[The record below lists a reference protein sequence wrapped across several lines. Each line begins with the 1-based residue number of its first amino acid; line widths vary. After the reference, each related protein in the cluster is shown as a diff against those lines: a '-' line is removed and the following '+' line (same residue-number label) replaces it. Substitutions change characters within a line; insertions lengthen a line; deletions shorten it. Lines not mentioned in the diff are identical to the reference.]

1 MTNVNNAVTVTSTA
15 QDSKVAILNLMISCM
30 SADRQIDLSKIGIK
44 VEELP
49 EATRKMITEKIFPK
63 DFLRTYTRFREQAVL
78 VLGKDGSVMTDMGAV
93 TSMNSATVKVEELED
108 LKTQWNEQLD
118 KDGPGYHEMCQAHL
132 LSIAQAALDSGADP
146 ILVNKLTEY
155 LFKCQPSWE
164 QVKAALRF
172 GYVVTI
178 VSLDEGDFDPQLFK
192 AQRESVVALRTG
204 VLGALV
210 QHICKEANAIL
221 VTIKAGD
228 RVGTHGEIKINPR
241 TIRRAQEMVSKLESL
256 AFIHPMIKPVHDVIT
271 AEMDKL
277 PSQGVMSA
285 SEFANF
291 EQCLEALR
299 YQDLVWERLQNNQ
312 PLLHVTPVTQ
322 AAQPQ
327 QALVLATVS
336 APVTAPAVT
345 VATAPV
351 ASATVSVAVTVASA
365 AVTSQPED
373 EEQEETAPAELLQAP
388 ELEQFQSG
396 MLFF

>member
-1 MTNVNNAVTVTSTA
+1 
-15 QDSKVAILNLMISCM
+15 
-30 SADRQIDLSKIGIK
+30 
-44 VEELP
+44 
-49 EATRKMITEKIFPK
+49 
-63 DFLRTYTRFREQAVL
+63 
-78 VLGKDGSVMTDMGAV
+78 
-93 TSMNSATVKVEELED
+93 
-108 LKTQWNEQLD
+108 
-118 KDGPGYHEMCQAHL
+118 
-132 LSIAQAALDSGADP
+132 
-146 ILVNKLTEY
+146 
-155 LFKCQPSWE
+155 
-164 QVKAALRF
+164 
-172 GYVVTI
+172 
-178 VSLDEGDFDPQLFK
+178 
-192 AQRESVVALRTG
+192 
-204 VLGALV
+204 
-210 QHICKEANAIL
+210 
-221 VTIKAGD
+221 
-228 RVGTHGEIKINPR
+228 
-241 TIRRAQEMVSKLESL
+241 MVSKLESL